1 MAISIKPIRYILVN
15 GSGDDLGDLSGAAFL
30 RAKSSHTRSAVGHDN
45 FLSVLDG
52 TIGFAL
58 HTIPFNT

>member
-1 MAISIKPIRYILVN
+1 MAISIKPIRYVPVTD
-15 GSGDDLGDLSGAAFL
+15 SGDDLGDLSCAAFL
-30 RAKSSHTRSAVGHDN
+30 RTKSSHTRSTVGHDN

-58 HTIPFNT
+58 HTIPLNS